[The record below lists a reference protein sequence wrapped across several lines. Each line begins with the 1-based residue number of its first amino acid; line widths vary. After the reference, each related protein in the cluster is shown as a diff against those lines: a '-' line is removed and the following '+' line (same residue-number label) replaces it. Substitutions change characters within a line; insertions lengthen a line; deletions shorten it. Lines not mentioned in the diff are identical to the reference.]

1 MKLNSNLAVSESGF
15 LFNPSSG
22 DSFSMNPVAT
32 EVILLLKEGKSVEE
46 VKKKLLN
53 EYDVDRASLERDI
66 DEFMFELRDFYLITD

>member
-66 DEFMFELRDFYLITD
+66 DEFVFELRDFYLITD